1 MSNEDPLELVDA
13 LDSMERTM
21 GHLLSG
27 NERLE
32 TPRHTYA
39 IGDVQGC
46 FDDLLRL
53 LDKID
58 FDPAKDRLWF
68 TGDLVNKG
76 PNSLNILRFVKGLKD
91 SAITVLGN
99 HDIHLLAAAVGVVKE
114 KKSDTI
120 ASILAAH
127 DCEELLFWLRH
138 QPVLH
143 HDDILGYTMVHAG
156 LPPQWDL
163 AAAMARARELE
174 TVLQNAG
181 YEEFLGAIYEE
192 RPDRWREDLEG
203 MARLRFIVNCF
214 TQLRYCDREG
224 RLDLS
229 GERRAAANKKKRSV
243 PWFQVPKRAHR
254 DMKIIFGHWASL
266 DKKKA
271 RNTGVYPLDTGCSS
285 RGRFTAMRLG
295 DERIFST
302 RCRIKSHPGLG

>member
-1 MSNEDPLELVDA
+1 MSNKDPLGLEVA
-13 LDSMERTM
+13 LDSMEQTLD
-21 GHLLSG
+21 LLFRG
-27 NERLE
+27 NQRPE

-58 FDPAKDRLWF
+58 FDPAEDRLWF

-76 PNSLNILRFVKGLKD
+76 PNSLNILRFVKGLGD
-91 SAITVLGN
+91 AAITVLGN
-99 HDIHLLAAAVGVVKE
+99 HDLYLLAAAVGAIKD

-143 HDDILGYTMVHAG
+143 HDDTLGYTMVHAG

-163 AAAMARARELE
+163 TTALDRARELE
-174 TVLQNAG
+174 TVLQNSG
-181 YEEFLGAIYEE
+181 FETLLGTLYKEK
-192 RPDRWREDLEG
+192 PDRWSEDLEG
-203 MARLRFIVNCF
+203 LERLRLIVNCF
-214 TQLRYCDREG
+214 TQIRYCDRQG

-229 GERRAAANKKKRSV
+229 GERRTAPKKRRSI
-243 PWFQVPKRAHR
+243 PWFQVPSRAHKE
-254 DMKIIFGHWASL
+254 MKIIFGHWASL
-266 DKKKA
+266 DKKKIKI
-271 RNTGVYPLDTGCSS
+271 NGVYPLDTGCSN
-285 RGRFTAMRLG
+285 GGKFTAMRLG

-302 RCRIKSHPGLG
+302 RCRIDSHPGLG

>member
-1 MSNEDPLELVDA
+1 
-13 LDSMERTM
+13 MERTLVR
-21 GHLLSG
+21 LLSG
-27 NERLE
+27 TERLE
-32 TPRHTYA
+32 TPRYTYA

-76 PNSLNILRFVKGLKD
+76 PNSLNILRFVKGLRD

-99 HDIHLLAAAVGVVKE
+99 HDLYLLATAAGAVKD

-143 HDDILGYTMVHAG
+143 HDEGLGYTMVHAG

-163 AAAMARARELE
+163 VDALARARELE
-174 TVLQNAG
+174 TVLQNEG
-181 YEEFLGAIYEE
+181 YEAFLGTLYKDK
-192 RPDRWREDLEG
+192 PDRWSTDLKG
-203 MARLRFIVNCF
+203 LARQRFIVNCF
-214 TQLRYCDREG
+214 TQLRYCDRKG

-229 GERRAAANKKKRSV
+229 SERLTASKKKRSI
-243 PWFQVPKRAHR
+243 PWFQVPRRAHS

-266 DKKKA
+266 DRKKTRTA
-271 RNTGVYPLDTGCSS
+271 GVYPLDTGCSN
-285 RGRFTAMRLG
+285 GGKFTAMRLG

-302 RCRIKSHPGLG
+302 RCRIRSHPGLG